1 MDSVVLRRV
10 QKLILGLFRIFSGRK
25 IILLVKGINWSFSY
39 VYRLLSHTQS
49 DEKPLGQLKIDI

>member
-1 MDSVVLRRV
+1 MFRRV

-25 IILLVKGINWSFSY
+25 IIPLVKGINWSFSY

-49 DEKPLGQLKIDI
+49 DEKPLGQLKIGI